1 MKQTWK
7 KLTGLF
13 LPVLCMLMLF
23 VVPAQAAELD
33 DATKD
38 NISQS
43 LTSFLETMNNMS
55 REEME
60 AQIEGFDSVFLN
72 TMAEKY

>member
-1 MKQTWK
+1 MEKINRS
-7 KLTGLF
+7 
-13 LPVLCMLMLF
+13 LPSRFVYADALCSTCTA
-23 VVPAQAAELD
+23 VELD

-60 AQIEGFDSVFLN
+60 AQIEGFDSVFFKHN
-72 TMAEKY
+72 G